1 MLASHNRKQPTFLI
15 KKQILSN
22 PKRRMQPYNDNTHN
36 QRQQHIE
43 SHVSRHERNNRDEA
57 QNAEH
62 RSILEGSVENNER
75 AIARKEEEEPCDEE
89 NQEDDHG
96 DGMPE

>member
-1 MLASHNRKQPTFLI
+1 M
-15 KKQILSN
+15 
-22 PKRRMQPYNDNTHN
+22 
-36 QRQQHIE
+36 
-43 SHVSRHERNNRDEA
+43 SRHERNNRDEA

-96 DGMPE
+96 DGIPEQTEEHDQQHYGGVVELEVTEVLSETDHGVVVGEGAGDG